1 MPAYLMRKGKSIMDA
16 ENIKSTVS
24 KTGLKIKEFLT
35 GRFLKFLKNYKRFK
49 DLPKKSKIKHIAF
62 PIVIV
67 LIIAIAANAGGGSTN
82 GLTDEQANAV
92 IVCSVLPS
100 DLQSAASFGAVQNV
114 YFGSLADY
122 YNITSV
128 EKDKEDDG
136 DLEIT
141 VYLDYQ
147 TSSGNTSSGTLVF
160 DYNEDSNSAELT
172 GGTAL
177 SDFQN
182 WGIYYCN

>member
-1 MPAYLMRKGKSIMDA
+1 M
-16 ENIKSTVS
+16 
-24 KTGLKIKEFLT
+24 
-35 GRFLKFLKNYKRFK
+35 
-49 DLPKKSKIKHIAF
+49 
-62 PIVIV
+62 
-67 LIIAIAANAGGGSTN
+67 
-82 GLTDEQANAV
+82 
-92 IVCSVLPS
+92 
-100 DLQSAASFGAVQNV
+100 QNV

-160 DYNEDSNSAELT
+160 DYDKDSKSAELT